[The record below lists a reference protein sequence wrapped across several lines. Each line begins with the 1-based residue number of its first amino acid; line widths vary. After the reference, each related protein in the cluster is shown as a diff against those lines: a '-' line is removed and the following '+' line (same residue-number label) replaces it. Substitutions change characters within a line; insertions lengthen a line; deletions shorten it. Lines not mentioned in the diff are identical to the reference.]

1 MRRLVGRVRAHRD
14 FCPIGRRPI
23 EARGEDRGTGEATV
37 QMTFKVEFTP
47 EAEAD
52 LDRLFDLL
60 LERAETVAEAMRAY
74 DAIEVI
80 RTVADSHL
88 STTPYSY
95 RKVGQRLTLRELIV
109 PFDSTGYVLRFDI
122 RTPELVLVIGARPQ
136 RQEDYQ

>member
-1 MRRLVGRVRAHRD
+1 
-14 FCPIGRRPI
+14 
-23 EARGEDRGTGEATV
+23 
-37 QMTFKVEFTP
+37 MTFKVEFTP
-47 EAEAD
+47 ETEAN
-52 LDRLFDLL
+52 LDRLFFLP
-60 LERAETVAEAMRAY
+60 LERAEAVEEALRAY
-74 DAIEVI
+74 DAIAVI

-136 RQEDYQ
+136 RKEDYQ